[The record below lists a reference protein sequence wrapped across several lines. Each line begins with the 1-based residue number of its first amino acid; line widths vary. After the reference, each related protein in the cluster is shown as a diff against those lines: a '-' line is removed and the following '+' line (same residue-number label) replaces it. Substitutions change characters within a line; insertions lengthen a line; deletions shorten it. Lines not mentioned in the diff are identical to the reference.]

1 MNLHHL
7 RYFETLATV
16 QHYTKASKL
25 LNITQPSLSN
35 AISLLEAELGVRLF
49 EKDGRNIILTKQGK
63 VFQGYVEKSLNTL
76 DTGIDTLEKIS
87 SGFGRIELSFLQ
99 ILGTS
104 FVPEIVRGYL
114 AANSDKEIDFG
125 FHSGVTSE
133 IITGIKER
141 EYDIGFCSYM
151 QEEDDL
157 DFFPIASQELVL
169 IVPLDHP
176 LAQQKTVDLRDTIDY
191 PYIAFSQSSGL
202 RAIVDDLFKK
212 INQNYQIQFE
222 VEEDQV
228 IAGFVSQGFG
238 ISIVPNMP
246 LLDSLPLKKIELV
259 NLSWERIFYL
269 AIPKNIYLPPV
280 VYHFKQYV
288 LQNTDYKHLI

>member
-35 AISLLEAELGVRLF
+35 AISLLEDELGVRLF
-49 EKDGRNIILTKQGK
+49 EKEGRNVILTKQGK
-63 VFQGYVEKSLNTL
+63 VFQGYVEKSLSTL
-76 DTGIDTLEKIS
+76 DTGIKTIDKIAN
-87 SGFGRIELSFLQ
+87 GFGRIELSFLQ

-104 FVPEIVRGYL
+104 FVPELVRDYL

-125 FHSGVTSE
+125 FHSGVTSD

-141 EYDIGFCSYM
+141 HYDMAFCSFV
-151 QEEDDL
+151 QAEDEI

-176 LAQQKTVDLRDTIDY
+176 LAQHNTIDLRETIEY

-202 RAIVDDLFKK
+202 RPIVDDLFKK
-212 INQNYQIQFE
+212 NKLEYHIQFE

-246 LLDSLPLKKIELV
+246 LLDSLPLRKIELV
-259 NLSWERIFYL
+259 NLNWERLFYL

-280 VYHFKQYV
+280 VYHFKQYI
-288 LQNTDYKHLI
+288 LQNTHYKHII

>member
-7 RYFETLATV
+7 RYFKTLATL

-35 AISLLEAELGVRLF
+35 AIALLEDELGVRLF
-49 EKDGRNIILTKQGK
+49 EKEGRNIVLTKQGK

-76 DTGIDTLEKIS
+76 DTGISTLDKIS
-87 SGFGRIELSFLQ
+87 HGFGRIELSFLQ

-104 FVPEIVRGYL
+104 FVPELVRGYL
-114 AANSDKEIDFG
+114 AANSDKEIDFS

-133 IITGIKER
+133 VIAGIKDR
-141 EYDIGFCSYM
+141 RYDIGFCSYV
-151 QEEDDL
+151 QEENDI

-202 RAIVDDLFKK
+202 RPIVDDLFKK
-212 INQNYQIQFE
+212 INQDYHIQFE

-238 ISIVPNMP
+238 ISIVPDMP
-246 LLDSLPLKKIELV
+246 LLDSLPLKKIDLV

-288 LQNTDYKHLI
+288 LQHTYYKHLI